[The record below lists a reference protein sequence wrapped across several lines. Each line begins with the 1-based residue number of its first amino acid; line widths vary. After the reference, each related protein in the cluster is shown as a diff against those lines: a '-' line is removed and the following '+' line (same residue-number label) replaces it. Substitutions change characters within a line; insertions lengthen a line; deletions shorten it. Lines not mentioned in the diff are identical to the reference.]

1 MTQPSKRLA
10 TAADIKSIDAEKRT
24 VRALVSTG
32 DLVRDNAIV
41 LPSAWERRIGFYQA
55 NPVLLWCHP
64 WSGEAIDRAP
74 WVVIGKAIQID
85 IEPDGLYCTFQYAYD
100 ENPQARLVFDLVA
113 GGYLRAFSVG
123 FQPVRSVKKY
133 SSETDKAS
141 LPEYARAALENG
153 DASEV
158 FTEVELWEVSQV
170 WIGSDR
176 RALAQAV
183 RDGRVDRELVTRAFD
198 GHDPFDGRS
207 TMETQETVAEEPV
220 ARMLVPFQDAAAR
233 LHNLA
238 MMLEMVEYDEEAGL
252 GETIEG
258 ALGVLAEVID
268 SLRAMMPAPAPL
280 PEPTE
285 VDADTEVALPVLR
298 SADGSDVS
306 ANPSPECEA
315 ISRVGRPISQSR
327 QKQIE
332 ESLSYHER
340 GIAII
345 RGMLSEIQQDDE
357 DMPQGYAADEE
368 VLPEPPSL
376 DIDAA
381 LIRAL
386 HIMIERNKSQQ

>member
-1 MTQPSKRLA
+1 MAQASKRLA
-10 TAADIKSIDAEKRT
+10 TAADIQSIDVTART

-41 LPSAWERRIGFYQA
+41 LPSAWQRRIGFYQA

-123 FQPVRSVKKY
+123 FQPVRSVKRY
-133 SSETDKAS
+133 SSEAEKAS
-141 LPEYARAALENG
+141 IPEYARVALESG
-153 DASEV
+153 EASEV

-198 GHDPFDGRS
+198 GHDPFDRSS
-207 TMETQETVAEEPV
+207 TMDTVETEAQEPV
-220 ARMLVPFQDAAAR
+220 ARMAVPFYDVAAR

-238 MMLEMVEYDEEAGL
+238 RMLETAEYDEEDGGIAQ
-252 GETIEG
+252 TIDG
-258 ALGVLAEVID
+258 ALNVLAEVSD
-268 SLRAMMPAPAPL
+268 SLKAMLPDAVPVGPMP
-280 PEPTE
+280 ESTDSEEE
-285 VDADTEVALPVLR
+285 VPMP
-298 SADGSDVS
+298 SDY
-306 ANPSPECEA
+306 AA
-315 ISRVGRPISQSR
+315 
-327 QKQIE
+327 
-332 ESLSYHER
+332 
-340 GIAII
+340 
-345 RGMLSEIQQDDE
+345 DDE
-357 DMPQGYAADEE
+357 DSFS
-368 VLPEPPSL
+368 PPVAVRE
-376 DIDAA
+376 D
-381 LIRAL
+381 R
-386 HIMIERNKSQQ
+386 KSVV

>member
-1 MTQPSKRLA
+1 MAQASKRLA
-10 TAADIKSIDAEKRT
+10 TAADIQSIDVTART

-41 LPSAWERRIGFYQA
+41 LPSAWQRRIGFYQA

-123 FQPVRSVKKY
+123 FQPVRSVKRY
-133 SSETDKAS
+133 SSEAEKAS
-141 LPEYARAALENG
+141 IPEYARVALDSGE
-153 DASEV
+153 ASEV

-198 GHDPFDGRS
+198 GHDPFDRSS
-207 TMETQETVAEEPV
+207 TMDTVETEAQEPV
-220 ARMLVPFQDAAAR
+220 ARMAVPFYDVAAR

-238 MMLEMVEYDEEAGL
+238 RMLETAEHDEEDGGIAQ
-252 GETIEG
+252 TIDG
-258 ALGVLAEVID
+258 ALNVLAEVSD
-268 SLRAMMPAPAPL
+268 SLKAMLPDAAPVGPMP
-280 PEPTE
+280 ESTDSEEE
-285 VDADTEVALPVLR
+285 VPMPSDYA
-298 SADGSDVS
+298 ADGDAGNLSGDS
-306 ANPSPECEA
+306 IA
-315 ISRVGRPISQSR
+315 RVGRPISRSR
-327 QKQIE
+327 QEQIE
-332 ESLSYHER
+332 EALSYHER
-340 GIAII
+340 GIEII
-345 RGMLSEIQQDDE
+345 RGMLSDLERDDE
-357 DMPQGYAADEE
+357 EMPQGYEASESVDESK
-368 VLPEPPSL
+368 PSL

-381 LIRAL
+381 LLRAL
-386 HIMIERNKSQQ
+386 QIMISRHESQA